1 MLEIVL
7 IKEEE
12 LKRREDWGNNSVGTL
27 FVCKHGHLTSDPQHT
42 HKSCT
47 QTHGYNLC
55 TVGQGQDNP
64 GDPAGQSV

>member
-12 LKRREDWGNNSVGTL
+12 LKRIEDWGNNSVGTL
-27 FVCKHGHLTSDPQHT
+27 CASMATWLQTLSIHIKAAL
-42 HKSCT
+42 KSL
-47 QTHGYNLC
+47 H
-55 TVGQGQDNP
+55 VGQGQEDP